1 MPFLLLRMTGEQS
14 LLNRVDGDR
23 LRIGRGTNS
32 ELRFDDAAVGLEH
45 AAVERQGAGYRLLD
59 RGSVTG
65 TYLNG
70 RPVADAPLARGDTI
84 GIGGFRLRVAGGED
98 PAAIAAGEPLV
109 LEIRAAA
116 DALPAAGMHAPGIKE
131 QAGGAA
137 RTAAGGPPSTATGAP
152 PGTASAPPG
161 PVGGPAEPAAPPPA
175 SPSRAPLLRD
185 VDYVAAYSLR
195 RPLLTKG
202 FLALVLAAAGAAALL
217 ALPRTGRLGWF
228 QPGAVHSKHAALAC
242 TQCHAPWRG
251 PAADQCAACHAQR
264 QVIELVHQA
273 RQTAAPPCTDC
284 HPEHRGEAA
293 LMAVAD
299 GACVSCHGDLRLA
312 GGGPPRFARA
322 VHGFTTDHPEFSLT
336 LTLTLGTAAAARAPL
351 AEAAVQVPL
360 AEAVARRADPIALR
374 FDHRQHLRAG
384 LRTPDG
390 RPAALTCASCHPA
403 GNGPTGLAALTY
415 ENACA
420 TSGCHPLTFDD
431 RRPDAKAPHG
441 QPRQV
446 RDFLEN
452 VYANRAPADATVR
465 ELRRRL
471 IRSPDAPPRLLDFSA
486 AAQRRV
492 LDAER
497 YLFGTACR
505 ECHRVDLDAGPLPR
519 VEWVALPPN
528 RLPNARFSHADHKD
542 TRCAECHAAAAAS
555 TTAAD
560 VLEPGIAVCRSCHGA
575 AGGPGAGGPGAARV
589 AARETGMAAGAGAA
603 GGLGMPAGE
612 APAGSG
618 SGGTEAGGG
627 VRTAGSN
634 CTGCHVY
641 HPRRIAA
648 AAG

>member
-45 AAVERQGAGYRLLD
+45 AVVERQGAGYRLLD

-70 RPVADAPLARGDTI
+70 RPVTDAPLARGDTI

-109 LEIRAAA
+109 LEVRAAA
-116 DALPAAGMHAPGIKE
+116 DALPAAGAHAPGGSA
-131 QAGGAA
+131 QATGAA
-137 RTAAGGPPSTATGAP
+137 GTAAGGPPATDTGAL
-152 PGTASAPPG
+152 PGAASAPPG
-161 PVGGPAEPAAPPPA
+161 PVGGPTEPAAAPPA
-175 SPSRAPLLRD
+175 STSRAPLPRD

-202 FLALVLAAAGAAALL
+202 FLALVAAAAGAAALF

-273 RQTAAPPCTDC
+273 RQTAPPPCTDC

-299 GACVSCHGDLRLA
+299 GACVACHGDLRLA

-322 VHGFTTDHPEFSLT
+322 VHGFTTDHPDFSLT
-336 LTLTLGTAAAARAPL
+336 LTLTLGTTAAR
-351 AEAAVQVPL
+351 VPL
-360 AEAVARRADPIALR
+360 ADAVARRADPIALR
-374 FDHRQHLRAG
+374 FDHRQHLGAG

-390 RPAALTCASCHPA
+390 RPAALTCASCHPP
-403 GNGPTGLAALTY
+403 GNGPTGLATLTY

-420 TSGCHPLTFDD
+420 TSGCHPLTFDN

-471 IRSPDAPPRLLDFSA
+471 IRSPDAPPRLLDFSD

-505 ECHRVDLDAGPLPR
+505 ECHRVDVDTRPLPR
-519 VEWVALPPN
+519 VEWVAPPPN

-542 TRCAECHAAAAAS
+542 TRCAECHPAAAAS

-575 AGGPGAGGPGAARV
+575 AAGPGA
-589 AARETGMAAGAGAA
+589 
-603 GGLGMPAGE
+603 
-612 APAGSG
+612 
-618 SGGTEAGGG
+618 GG